1 MGPEGAEVMRP
12 AAEVMKTAL
21 KAATRGSHDSAK
33 IAKIREILER
43 AKREI
48 EGLEKN

>member
-1 MGPEGAEVMRP
+1 MEGAEVMRP
-12 AAEVMKTAL
+12 ASAVMKAAL

-43 AKREI
+43 TTREI
-48 EGLEKN
+48 EGLEKQS